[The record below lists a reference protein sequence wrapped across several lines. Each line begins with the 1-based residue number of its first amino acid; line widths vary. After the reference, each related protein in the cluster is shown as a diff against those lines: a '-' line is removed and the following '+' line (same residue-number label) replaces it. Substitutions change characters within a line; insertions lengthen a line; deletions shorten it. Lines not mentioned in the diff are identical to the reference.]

1 MREVRFMVDSFQRAR
16 ETAHNQYNIM
26 NYIDTIKAVSE
37 FRKDY
42 SINQIRKEFMQGG
55 ERELRTKK
63 NDHIAVSWDELG
75 NAFVLTKSG
84 TRKQLIG
91 NEYQGR

>member
-1 MREVRFMVDSFQRAR
+1 
-16 ETAHNQYNIM
+16 M
-26 NYIDTIKAVSE
+26 NYIETRKAVNE

-42 SINQIRKEFMQGG
+42 SIHQIRKEFIQSG
-55 ERELRTKK
+55 ERELRTQK
-63 NDHIAVSWDELG
+63 NDYIAVSWDELG

-84 TRKQLIG
+84 SRKQLIG